1 MNVPAKARRP
11 LGLLVSVAAIAILF
25 VTAVPAGAQDS
36 TASNNGQGEDHAN
49 CNGQGNGNGN
59 SEVDSQDNGQG
70 NGNGQDNCNAK
81 GNCDGNGQGNDNGH
95 GNDDSVENNGN
106 GHDHALCTASV
117 HGDCAGGFA
126 VTIKNDSKHDVDA
139 LIRLNGVD
147 TVVEVQKDSSL
158 TMQPLAL
165 NEDTPNTILV
175 MVGEKIL
182 LQKSFSVNCLPDPEA
197 TLSASISSDC
207 GSFVVTVKNDGDADG
222 SVSITVNGSSVAL
235 DVAAGKTVTM
245 TIAVTEDADNTI
257 AVTAGDTDLA
267 HKTFH
272 VDCKQDVAAPTTT
285 IAPPTTTAPAA
296 PAAPAPAVQ
305 VLGETLQQPTT
316 LAFTGRNTLFE
327 AMIGVLLLAFG
338 LQLMRSSRRLADNN

>member
-1 MNVPAKARRP
+1 MNVRAKARRP
-11 LGLLVSVAAIAILF
+11 LGLLVSAAAIAIFF

-36 TASNNGQGEDHAN
+36 TADNNGQGEDHAN

-59 SEVDSQDNGQG
+59 SEVESQG
-70 NGNGQDNCNAK
+70 NGNGQDNCNDK
-81 GNCDGNGQGNDNGH
+81 GNCDGNGHDDNGH
-95 GNDDSVENNGN
+95 GNDDRVENNGN
-106 GHDHALCTASV
+106 GNGHDLCTASV
-117 HGDCAGGFA
+117 HGDCDGGFA

-147 TVVEVQKDSSL
+147 TVVEVPKDSSL

-165 NEDTPNTILV
+165 NEDIPNTILV

-182 LQKSFSVNCLPDPEA
+182 LQKSFSVNCLADPEA

-222 SVSITVNGSSVAL
+222 SVTVTVNGSSVTL

-257 AVTAGDTDLA
+257 AVTAGDADLA

-272 VDCKQDVAAPTTT
+272 VDCKQDVPAPTSTV
-285 IAPPTTTAPAA
+285 APPATDVPAA

-305 VLGETLQQPTT
+305 VLGETVQQPTT

-327 AMIGVLLLAFG
+327 TMIGVLLLGFG
-338 LQLMRSSRRLADNN
+338 LQLMRSSRRLEQNS